1 MAENLQTFEILNKN
15 KNIKIKNLNENFR
28 KISKLILMKKKQ

>member
-1 MAENLQTFEILNKN
+1 MAENLQNFEIFNKN

-28 KISKLILMKKKQ
+28 KISKLILLKKKQ

>member
-1 MAENLQTFEILNKN
+1 MAENLQNFEIFNKN

>member
-1 MAENLQTFEILNKN
+1 MAENLQNFEILNKN